1 MKLRETKAIA
11 SYLRNGSLW
20 VGQFVVERDDLDFGD
35 DRRNAA
41 HGLARYVRVQP
52 TRSAHWFQARF
63 TPAHQAAADK
73 HAALR
78 EMRAAL
84 ERLKLAA

>member
-1 MKLRETKAIA
+1 MANRDTREIA
-11 SYLRNGSLW
+11 TYLQNGSLW
-20 VGQFVVERDDLDFGD
+20 VGHFLIEADALDFGD
-35 DRRNAA
+35 DRSAGN
-41 HGLARYVRVQP
+41 GLARYVRAEP
-52 TRSAHWFQARF
+52 ARSAYWMQARF
-63 TPAHQAAADK
+63 TAVHQAAEET